1 MRILKILTIV
11 LVGAVALLGVGL
23 FALARYLESD
33 SFRRAAISGAQE
45 ALGAPVSVGELHIS
59 IFSGA
64 TFGQVVVGNPGGVPG
79 DLLRAEGLVVR
90 PRLLPLL
97 RRRLE
102 IAEMR
107 LDAPAVTLVR
117 SEQGDWSFDRL
128 VTRPA
133 APAGPGGAAASVEA
147 PTTPAPPSSTPLDV
161 VVPRLAVSRG
171 TLAVTRERRG
181 SLVAADGIEIT
192 TSLSRVAG
200 AALAGEGQLAVESLR
215 VGERVEIRSLTA
227 PLKFAG
233 GDVTLAPIR
242 GQLADGALEGQ
253 ATVRLTGPTR
263 YNVSFTL
270 RDGRAEAL
278 MATLGGRSLSGRLQA
293 QATLAGT
300 GEGMSG
306 RGHAEI
312 RDGQLHDFPVL
323 SAVATALDLPV
334 LRDQRFQEGSID
346 FTLAGD
352 VLGTPSV
359 RFVSGDVRI
368 LGKGEVSLR
377 TGELA
382 HEFTLLVPAAA
393 LRRAPREMRAAFT
406 ERAEGLMGVDF
417 RVWGSYRSPRTDLQD
432 RVLRGFAESLLKKG
446 LKQFLR

>member
-1 MRILKILTIV
+1 MRTLKILTIV
-11 LVGAVALLGVGL
+11 LVGAAALLAVGL

-33 SFRRAAISGAQE
+33 TFRRAAIGAAQE
-45 ALGAPVSVGELHIS
+45 ALGAPVSVGELHVS

-79 DLLRAEGLVVR
+79 DLLRAEGLAVR

-147 PTTPAPPSSTPLDV
+147 PTTPAPASSTALDV
-161 VVPRLAVSRG
+161 VVPRLAVGRG

-200 AALAGEGQLAVESLR
+200 ALAGEGQLAVASLR
-215 VGERVEIRSLTA
+215 VGERVEVRSLTA

-233 GDVTLAPIR
+233 GDVTLVSIR

-253 ATVRLTGPTR
+253 ATVSLTGPTR
-263 YNVSFTL
+263 YTVSLTL

-278 MATLGGRSLSGRLQA
+278 MTTLGGRSG
-293 QATLAGT
+293 
-300 GEGMSG
+300 
-306 RGHAEI
+306 
-312 RDGQLHDFPVL
+312 
-323 SAVATALDLPV
+323 
-334 LRDQRFQEGSID
+334 
-346 FTLAGD
+346 
-352 VLGTPSV
+352 
-359 RFVSGDVRI
+359 
-368 LGKGEVSLR
+368 
-377 TGELA
+377 
-382 HEFTLLVPAAA
+382 
-393 LRRAPREMRAAFT
+393 
-406 ERAEGLMGVDF
+406 
-417 RVWGSYRSPRTDLQD
+417 
-432 RVLRGFAESLLKKG
+432 
-446 LKQFLR
+446 

>member
-1 MRILKILTIV
+1 M
-11 LVGAVALLGVGL
+11 
-23 FALARYLESD
+23 
-33 SFRRAAISGAQE
+33 
-45 ALGAPVSVGELHIS
+45 
-59 IFSGA
+59 
-64 TFGQVVVGNPGGVPG
+64 GNPGGVPG

-133 APAGPGGAAASVEA
+133 APAGPGGATASVEA

-215 VGERVEIRSLTA
+215 VGERVEVRSLTT

-242 GQLADGALEGQ
+242 GQL
-253 ATVRLTGPTR
+253 
-263 YNVSFTL
+263 
-270 RDGRAEAL
+270 
-278 MATLGGRSLSGRLQA
+278 GGRRARGPGDRAPDRADALQRLLHA
-293 QATLAGT
+293 ARRPRGGAHGHARRSEPERPAP
-300 GEGMSG
+300 GPGNPRRHG
-306 RGHAEI
+306 RGHVRSGAR
-312 RDGQLHDFPVL
+312 RDPGRP
-323 SAVATALDLPV
+323 
-334 LRDQRFQEGSID
+334 
-346 FTLAGD
+346 
-352 VLGTPSV
+352 
-359 RFVSGDVRI
+359 
-368 LGKGEVSLR
+368 
-377 TGELA
+377 
-382 HEFTLLVPAAA
+382 
-393 LRRAPREMRAAFT
+393 APRLSR
-406 ERAEGLMGVDF
+406 R
-417 RVWGSYRSPRTDLQD
+417 
-432 RVLRGFAESLLKKG
+432 
-446 LKQFLR
+446 